1 MNVISYP
8 MVRVL
13 HILLFVAFAVT
24 NAAAA
29 PMAFCQHVD
38 ATAHSAALNSDDA
51 ATSADAHAEDAA
63 GAVGKGGALAEVA
76 ASVAAAVLPA
86 TGPALGQAD
95 AEPSVWFADRAA
107 SMVGRTLTPLL
118 DPPLA

>member
-1 MNVISYP
+1 MS
-8 MVRVL
+8 RVL

-24 NAAAA
+24 NVAAA

-63 GAVGKGGALAEVA
+63 GAVGKGALAEVA
-76 ASVAAAVLPA
+76 ASVTAAVLPA
-86 TGPALGQAD
+86 TGPALGRAD

-107 SMVGRTLTPLL
+107 SLVGRTLTPLL